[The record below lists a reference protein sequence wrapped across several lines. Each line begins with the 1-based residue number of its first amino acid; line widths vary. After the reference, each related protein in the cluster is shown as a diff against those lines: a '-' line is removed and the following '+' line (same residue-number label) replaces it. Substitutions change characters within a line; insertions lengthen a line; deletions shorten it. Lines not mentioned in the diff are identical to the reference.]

1 MAESLNDIIARTPT
15 GGVAAL
21 PAGEFEGPVRIDRA
35 MTLRGSNT
43 TVWAK
48 HGSVIEITSPGVSI
62 EGLRVEITEGALTE
76 TAISAS
82 CAAAARNV
90 EVLGTVSGFG
100 TEDGESEIPR
110 TLSLGELSADEDNT
124 FRMTVDIPAAA
135 RLVCPVSGVKF
146 QPENVPAGRSEV
158 TLTVTGSGSPALIY
172 TEVLLESQ
180 FRRRIYLTGRFSVNA
195 PAVHDRVIFEAGQV
209 ERKQPAQPFEPVQP
223 EQAVPMAQQA
233 FSIPMSVTTARST
246 PTDVISNVGAAPLPD
261 DELIHLKKGQR
272 VPLRQYTDALL
283 EIGLSGIKKGDVD
296 IDPYIF
302 MLDENERSLGD
313 GGFVFF
319 GNTASPDGA
328 VRYYP
333 DDGHVSVKLSA
344 VDDNVKR
351 IAVVFSVYS
360 GDSRRNFSLVSEP
373 RMSIYAQGRERIR
386 FDLDGLSGEVTVV
399 AAEFY
404 IYKGEWRISAVGSGY
419 RDGLAK
425 LCNRYGIEV
434 SG

>member
-1 MAESLNDIIARTPT
+1 MAESINDIIARTPT

-48 HGSVIEITSPGVSI
+48 HGSVIEITAPNVTI

-76 TAISAS
+76 TAILAR
-82 CAAAARNV
+82 CAAIAKNV

-100 TEDGESEIPR
+100 VEDGEFEIPR
-110 TLSLGELSADEDNT
+110 TLSLGELSADGDNT

-135 RLVCPVSGVKF
+135 RLVCPVSGIKF

-158 TLTVTGSGSPALIY
+158 RITVSGSGSPALVY
-172 TEVLLESQ
+172 TEILLKSQ
-180 FRRRIYLTGRFSVNA
+180 FQRRIYLTGRFSANASEVN
-195 PAVHDRVIFEAGQV
+195 DRVVFNAKQI
-209 ERKQPAQPFEPVQP
+209 ERVVAPQQEMAIQSALSVPLSITAARNPA
-223 EQAVPMAQQA
+223 
-233 FSIPMSVTTARST
+233 
-246 PTDVISNVGAAPLPD
+246 TDVISNVGEAPLPD
-261 DELIHLKKGQR
+261 EAVIELKKGQR
-272 VPLRQYTDALL
+272 IPLGKYSTSQL
-283 EIGLSGIKKGDVD
+283 EIYLTGQKKGNLD
-296 IDPYIF
+296 IDPYVF
-302 MLDENERSLGD
+302 MLDENEHSIGD
-313 GGFVFF
+313 GGLVFF
-319 GNTASPDGA
+319 GNAASPDGS
-328 VRYYP
+328 VCYYS
-333 DDGHVSVKLSA
+333 DDGHISVALGD
-344 VDDNVKR
+344 VPGNVKR

-360 GDSRRNFSLVSEP
+360 GDQRKNFSLVSEP
-373 RMSIYAQGRERIR
+373 RMSIFAQGKERLR
-386 FDLDGLSGEVTVV
+386 FDLNGLSGEVTVV

-404 IYKGEWRISAVGSGY
+404 IYKGEWRISAVGSGF